1 MFLVIKD
8 VLSPAEVD
16 QIRVAAKSVRFIDG
30 RASNPHNIAKNN
42 LQADMNTQEAQRCSQ
57 IAGAGLARS
66 EELRDF
72 AFPKRIATPL
82 LSRYEPGMKYGVH
95 TDAAFL
101 PLPTGP
107 MRSDVSATL
116 FIGDPSTYDG
126 GRLVI
131 HQGSERVEIDPV
143 PGSMIVYPSTTLHEV
158 TPVTRGERLAMFT
171 FIESNIPDQMHRE
184 LLYQLNEVHALEGLT
199 MKWENRT
206 RLQFVMANLQR
217 MWSR

>member
-1 MFLVIKD
+1 MFLLIKD
-8 VLSPAEVD
+8 LLTGAEVD
-16 QIRVAAKSVRFIDG
+16 QIRQAARTVRFIDG
-30 RASNPHNIAKNN
+30 RASNPHNIAKHN
-42 LQADMNTQEAQRCSQ
+42 LQADMTQAEAQRCSQ
-57 IAGAGLARS
+57 IAGAAVARN
-66 EELRDF
+66 EELQNF

-101 PLPTGP
+101 PLPTAP
-107 MRSDVSATL
+107 LRSDVSATL
-116 FIGDPSTYDG
+116 FIGDPSSYEG
-126 GRLVI
+126 GELVI
-131 HQGSERVEIDPV
+131 HQGSERIVVKGE

-158 TPVTRGERLAMFT
+158 NPVTKGERLGMFT

-206 RLQFVMANLQR
+206 RLQFVAANLQR

>member
-1 MFLVIKD
+1 MFLLVKNL
-8 VLSPAEVD
+8 LSPAEVE
-16 QIRVAAKSVRFIDG
+16 QIRQGAKSVRFIDG
-30 RASNPHNIAKNN
+30 RASNPHNVAKQN
-42 LQADMNTQEAQRCSQ
+42 LQADMSNTEAQRCSQ
-57 IAGAGLARS
+57 IAGNAIMRN
-66 EELRDF
+66 EEVKNF

-82 LSRYEPGMKYGVH
+82 LSRYEPGMKYGTH
-95 TDAAFL
+95 TDSAFL

-116 FIGDPSTYDG
+116 FIGDPATYDG

-131 HQGSERVEIDPV
+131 HQGSERVEINPE
-143 PGSMIVYPSTTLHEV
+143 PGAMIVYPSTTLHEV

-171 FIESNIPDQMHRE
+171 FMESNIPDQMHRE

-206 RLQFVMANLQR
+206 RLQFVAANLER
-217 MWSR
+217 MWSK

>member
-1 MFLVIKD
+1 MFLLIKD
-8 VLSPAEVD
+8 LLSRAEVE
-16 QIRVAAKSVRFIDG
+16 QIRQAARNVRFVDG
-30 RASNPHNIAKNN
+30 RVSNPHNTAKVN
-42 LQADMNTQEAQRCSQ
+42 LQADMTNAEAQRCSQ
-57 IAGAGLARS
+57 IAGAAIGRS
-66 EELRDF
+66 EELQNF

-101 PLPTGP
+101 PMPNGP

-116 FIGDPSTYDG
+116 FIGDPETYDG

-131 HQGSERVEIDPV
+131 HEGSETIEIDPV
-143 PGSMIVYPSTTLHEV
+143 PGAMIVYPSTTLHEV

-184 LLYQLNEVHALEGLT
+184 LIYQLNEVHALEGLT

-206 RLQFVMANLQR
+206 RLQFVAANLQR

>member
-1 MFLVIKD
+1 MFLLIKD
-8 VLSPAEVD
+8 LLTPPEVE
-16 QIRVAAKSVRFIDG
+16 QIRQAARNVRFVDG
-30 RASNPHNIAKNN
+30 RVSNPHNTAKHN
-42 LQADMNTQEAQRCSQ
+42 LQADVGDAAAQRCSQ
-57 IAGAGLARS
+57 IAGAAVARS
-66 EELRDF
+66 EELQNF
-72 AFPKRIATPL
+72 AFPKRIAAPL

-95 TDAAFL
+95 TDSAFL
-101 PLPTGP
+101 PLPGGA

-131 HQGSERVEIDPV
+131 HQGSERIAIEPV
-143 PGSMIVYPSTTLHEV
+143 PGAMIVYPSTTLHEV

-171 FIESNIPDQMHRE
+171 FMESTIPDQMHRE

-206 RLQFVMANLQR
+206 RLQFVAANLQR